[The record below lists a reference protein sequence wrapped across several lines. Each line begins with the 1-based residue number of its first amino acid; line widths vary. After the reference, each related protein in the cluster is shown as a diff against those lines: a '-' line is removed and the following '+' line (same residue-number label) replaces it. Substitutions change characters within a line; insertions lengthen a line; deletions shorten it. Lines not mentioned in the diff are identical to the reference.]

1 MKLGFMTWV
10 CPGWDRERI
19 ASFAADGP
27 YDGVEFRVDSDHAHG
42 LSSASDAADREAAVE
57 LFDEYGVEIPAVATS
72 EGLAIVDDEDRAAEI
87 DAAKDNAALAGD
99 LGADVLRVFAKG
111 DQDEMNEEAAAAA
124 AEAFTELGEFAA
136 DHGVTPTLETC
147 HDIVTGVDEGLAVAE
162 QVETDNFGLLW
173 NRPDITPEELDR
185 IEHLL
190 DHVHLHDPALDP
202 DDEGIP
208 DMIEQF
214 GEVGYDGYLS
224 LEIIRG
230 EDLSEEELTE
240 AGERLQ
246 GHIADATGR

>member
-19 ASFAADGP
+19 ASYAADGP

-42 LSSASDAADREAAVE
+42 VSTDSSAEDRQAVVD
-57 LFDEYGVEIPAVATS
+57 LFAEHGVEIPAVATS
-72 EGLAIVDDEDRAAEI
+72 EGLAIVDDDEREAEI
-87 DAAKDNAALAGD
+87 AAAKANAALAGD

-111 DQDEMNEEAAAAA
+111 DQDEMNEQAAAAA
-124 AEAFTELGEFAA
+124 AEAFTELGEFAT
-136 DHGVTPTLETC
+136 DHGVMPTLETS
-147 HDIVTGVDEGLAVAE
+147 HDIVRGVDEGLAVAE

-185 IEHLL
+185 IEHLVE
-190 DHVHLHDPALDP
+190 HVHLHDPALDP

-208 DMIEQF
+208 DMIRQL
-214 GEVGYDGYLS
+214 GEIGYDGYLS

-230 EDLSEEELTE
+230 EDLSEAELTE

-246 GHIADATGR
+246 GHIAAATED